1 MVYMYICNKSNFCI
15 YKKPKEKKSKKEKK
29 RKKRKKMKGRK
40 KESVRHRKRL
50 LLGGVA
56 LTSFN
61 LDMVKST

>member
-1 MVYMYICNKSNFCI
+1 M
-15 YKKPKEKKSKKEKK
+15 KEKERKKGRKEEKKK
-29 RKKRKKMKGRK
+29 RKKGRK
-40 KESVRHRKRL
+40 EKGNVRHRKRL

>member
-15 YKKPKEKKSKKEKK
+15 YKKAKAKKKAKKKKKKE
-29 RKKRKKMKGRK
+29 RKKK

>member
-15 YKKPKEKKSKKEKK
+15 YKKAKAKKSKKVE
-29 RKKRKKMKGRK
+29 KMKEK